1 MRPLRWRGTH
11 WTPTWSAPLKTLL
24 NREGEHQCA
33 SRNCRRATQSM
44 SGAARPSLFKQLTQT
59 DLQCPPQPE
68 APFSVLPMRVCC
80 HVGWHT
86 L

>member
-1 MRPLRWRGTH
+1 MGSLRLRGTH
-11 WTPTWSAPLKTLL
+11 WTPTWSGPLETLL

-44 SGAARPSLFKQLTQT
+44 SGAASPSLFKQLAKT
-59 DLQCPPQPE
+59 DLQCPPQAE
-68 APFSVLPMRVCC
+68 APFSVLPMRACC
-80 HVGWHT
+80 QVGSHT